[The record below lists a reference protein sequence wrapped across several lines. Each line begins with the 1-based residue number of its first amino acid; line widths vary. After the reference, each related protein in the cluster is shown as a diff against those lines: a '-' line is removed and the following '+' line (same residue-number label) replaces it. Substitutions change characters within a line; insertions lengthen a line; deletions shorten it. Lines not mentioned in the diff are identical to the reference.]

1 MYAKFINLVFIILGI
16 LFIISGVYMAQRVDV
31 LYLVFILIGIL
42 FMILGFKN
50 LFKRVWFCT

>member
-16 LFIISGVYMAQRVDV
+16 LFIISGVYMAQRADV

-50 LFKRVWFCT
+50 LFKRV